1 MKVIIKPENETLQLN
16 LTEPFN
22 QYESTVDAC
31 PRIGEKLNIENKG
44 QYLITDIRHDLSIFS
59 QDTYS
64 IGETIMIVEKIE

>member
-16 LTEPFN
+16 LSEPFN

-31 PRIGEKLNIENKG
+31 PRIGEKLNVENKG

-64 IGETIMIVEKIE
+64 IGETIIIAEKIE